1 MYAIYIIT
9 NTVNAKQYVGITK
22 RLTVRWQQHKV
33 ANGSAPA
40 LHAAIKKYGVDRF
53 VFTHFASAKDV
64 EAAGDIERML
74 IKEHNTLSPHGYNL
88 TIGGEGGKGVP
99 MPEDQKLAISKTI
112 HAYLSTLSVE
122 EKKKKFTAK
131 NVVSRKGSVQKPE
144 SKAKTSQSTKAMW
157 AERKE
162 EILAKRKAT
171 RAINKAKQMKELA

>member
-1 MYAIYIIT
+1 MYAVYIIT
-9 NTVNAKQYVGITK
+9 NTVNAKQYVGMTK
-22 RLTVRWQQHKV
+22 RLKTRWQQHKY

-40 LHAAIKKYGVDRF
+40 LHSAIKKYGIENF

-64 EAAGDIERML
+64 EAAGKIEIML
-74 IKEHNTLSPHGYNL
+74 IKERNTLSPNGYNL

-99 MPEDQKLAISKTI
+99 MSEEQKKAISKTVN
-112 HAYLSTLSVE
+112 AYLSTLSEE

-144 SKAKTSQSTKAMW
+144 SKGKTSKSSKAMW
-157 AERKE
+157 ENRKE

-171 RAINKAKQMKELA
+171 RAMNKAKKIKELA

>member
-22 RLTVRWQQHKV
+22 RLKIRWQQHKS

-40 LHAAIKKYGVDRF
+40 LHAAIKKYGIEKF

-99 MPEDQKLAISKTI
+99 MSEEQKLAISKTVN
-112 HAYLSTLSVE
+112 AYLSTLSAE

-131 NVVSRKGSVQKPE
+131 NVVSRQGSVQKSE
-144 SKAKTSQSTKAMW
+144 SKAKTSESTKAMW

-171 RAINKAKQMKELA
+171 RAINKAKKMKELA